1 MNEVTD
7 PRIEAIIEA
16 NTALDPDADTQD
28 VRPSQSQM
36 YEVPD
41 PRIEAIIEAN
51 TALDPDADT
60 QDVKPRQNQKIKL
73 LKIMEILR
81 EQSDQENPMT
91 TSQLVNA
98 LIAQGVSSERRTL
111 AKDIAALNEYGYE
124 IVSVNVGRERGY
136 YTNGQGRK
144 AAGAQTF
151 DIPEV
156 SAVLEFKKGMTDVI
170 LEKFGK
176 DTPML
181 EVDEGVLIA
190 TVTVPSDPAVWSWLF
205 QNVAK
210 CRFALK

>member
-16 NTALDPDADTQD
+16 NTALNPDADTQD
-28 VRPSQSQM
+28 VKPRQNQM
-36 YEVPD
+36 YEVTD

-51 TALDPDADT
+51 TALNPDADA

-81 EQSDQENPMT
+81 EQSDQDNPMT

-98 LIAQGVSSERRTL
+98 LIAQGISSERRTL

-124 IVSVNVGRERGY
+124 IMTVNVGRERGY
-136 YTNGQGRK
+136 YTNGQRQK
-144 AAGAQTF
+144 NADAPAF

-156 SAVLEFKKGMTDVI
+156 SAVLEFKKDLTDVI

-181 EVDEGVLIA
+181 EVDEGVYIA
-190 TVTVPSDPAVWSWLF
+190 TVTVPADPALWTWLF
-205 QNVAK
+205 RNVAK